1 MILLI
6 KKYIRVSILRALS
19 KIYEKLMQ
27 RQINNYITNHL
38 SPHLCEYR
46 KDYNTHQHLVSGIER
61 WQKIL
66 DDKGFKGAVL
76 MHLSKAFNTLNHE
89 PPIVKLH
96 AYGFNR
102 DSLKLINTY
111 LSNRWQMTV
120 LVVGPWYKEF
130 LRDMCWV
137 LYF

>member
-61 WQKIL
+61 WQNIL
-66 DDKGFKGAVL
+66 DDKGFRGAVL
-76 MHLSKAFNTLNHE
+76 MHLSKAFNALNHE
-89 PPIVKLH
+89 LPIAKLQ

-102 DSLKLINTY
+102 DLLKLINTH
-111 LSNRWQMTV
+111 LSNRWQMTA
-120 LVVGPWYKEF
+120 LVVGP
-130 LRDMCWV
+130 
-137 LYF
+137 